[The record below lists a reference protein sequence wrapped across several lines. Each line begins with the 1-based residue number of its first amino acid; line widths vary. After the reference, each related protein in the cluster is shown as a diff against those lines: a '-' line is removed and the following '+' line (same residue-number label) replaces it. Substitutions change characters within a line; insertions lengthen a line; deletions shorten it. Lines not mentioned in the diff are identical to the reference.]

1 MKNQNQLLFQE
12 QSGSEKGFN
21 VGAPSFDDLES
32 VDNSD
37 AISSVIDCVNQLA
50 NADSNCTRELHNSS
64 VRESKEFD
72 EAVSFILSIEP
83 VQENVKVI
91 EDELDIEPRNPKAIF
106 VMLPNIEVNDIT
118 QEVTNEAVEDTLE
131 ASKRLIDGFV
141 VDQTVGDRVEG
152 DTEEEHDTG
161 SGNTAANHP

>member
-1 MKNQNQLLFQE
+1 M
-12 QSGSEKGFN
+12 
-21 VGAPSFDDLES
+21 PSFNDLES

-37 AISSVIDCVNQLA
+37 AISNVINCVNQLV
-50 NADSNCTRELHNSS
+50 NADSNCTQELHNSS

-83 VQENVKVI
+83 VQENVQAI
-91 EDELDIEPRNPKAIF
+91 NDDLDIEPRNPKAIF

-118 QEVTNEAVEDTLE
+118 QEVTNDAVEDTIE
-131 ASKRLIDGFV
+131 ASKKLLDGFV
-141 VDQTVGDRVEG
+141 VDQSASDGVED